1 MSRCKKFRIY
11 SIKAGIRL
19 REDDYLLY
27 KDGVL
32 QTAVAKR
39 FAVGS
44 FSASRGAR
52 SAAND
57 PNFVNNFY
65 ER

>member
-1 MSRCKKFRIY
+1 M
-11 SIKAGIRL
+11 RL

-39 FAVGS
+39 FKVGS
-44 FSASRGAR
+44 YSNSKGAR

-57 PNFVNNFY
+57 PNFVSNFY